1 MSARHLF
8 CKLNIS
14 DVIGGQKAA
23 AKAEIADIPQNDLLS
38 RSEHDLI
45 QALVDKYRL
54 HLPVIRYDE
63 IHVAHSG
70 EAKVDVRNDFRR
82 TIRDRSTPTYVAGTE
97 VEIAIPF
104 TGDPGFFEVQ
114 GQTFSHNPPFGDFT
128 KNEIILRYSSADHDE
143 KPIRAEYE
151 RTLASI
157 TECLAWL
164 SPSTEQFNNEL
175 EGFLTSLVQGR
186 KKHLLAGA
194 GMAGALGLPLK
205 KRVGMPETYSVPVKR
220 RVPKIVRSSISPAF
234 TPEPVLH
241 MQDYEEIL
249 RIIKNM
255 TRVMELSPESFRGMG
270 EEDLR
275 THFLVQLNGA
285 FEGQATGET
294 FNFQGK
300 TDLLIRVDG
309 KNVFIGE
316 CKFWGGEKA
325 FLDTISQLL
334 SYLSWRDTKTAVLVF
349 NKNADFSKV
358 LETIKAVV
366 SKHPQYKRDNGT
378 IDETN
383 FRYVFSQPN
392 DANRELTLTVMAFD
406 IPTTPATAKN
416 ISAATTL
423 LTKTKAE

>member
-1 MSARHLF
+1 
-8 CKLNIS
+8 
-14 DVIGGQKAA
+14 
-23 AKAEIADIPQNDLLS
+23 
-38 RSEHDLI
+38 
-45 QALVDKYRL
+45 
-54 HLPVIRYDE
+54 
-63 IHVAHSG
+63 
-70 EAKVDVRNDFRR
+70 
-82 TIRDRSTPTYVAGTE
+82 
-97 VEIAIPF
+97 
-104 TGDPGFFEVQ
+104 
-114 GQTFSHNPPFGDFT
+114 
-128 KNEIILRYSSADHDE
+128 
-143 KPIRAEYE
+143 
-151 RTLASI
+151 
-157 TECLAWL
+157 
-164 SPSTEQFNNEL
+164 
-175 EGFLTSLVQGR
+175 
-186 KKHLLAGA
+186 
-194 GMAGALGLPLK
+194 
-205 KRVGMPETYSVPVKR
+205 
-220 RVPKIVRSSISPAF
+220 
-234 TPEPVLH
+234 